1 MDVSAAEL
9 LVNGRKLH
17 FLAADAGRTLRLF
30 SYEQQH
36 PDTWRGKKL
45 LPLCALPLHASCF
58 SQYGISSAMCSERE
72 RDYIH
77 LPTVV
82 LQDGVPQYKPYLSC
96 STRLSCCS
104 PVKMMGFATRQPG

>member
-45 LPLCALPLHASCF
+45 LPLCALPSPASLDFHCT
-58 SQYGISSAMCSERE
+58 
-72 RDYIH
+72 H
-77 LPTVV
+77 LFNAWII
-82 LQDGVPQYKPYLSC
+82 C
-96 STRLSCCS
+96 
-104 PVKMMGFATRQPG
+104 

>member
-45 LPLCALPLHASCF
+45 PAAVRPSLTCLLRFSLHTPVQCMDNLLIRQLDPTKRRAHAPYGYCAAGS
-58 SQYGISSAMCSERE
+58 
-72 RDYIH
+72 
-77 LPTVV
+77 
-82 LQDGVPQYKPYLSC
+82 
-96 STRLSCCS
+96 
-104 PVKMMGFATRQPG
+104 

>member
-1 MDVSAAEL
+1 MCSSVWAIRVQDYNSVDVSVAEL

-45 LPLCALPLHASCF
+45 LPLCALPVL
-58 SQYGISSAMCSERE
+58 
-72 RDYIH
+72 
-77 LPTVV
+77 LPLVCVV
-82 LQDGVPQYKPYLSC
+82 VPQVEQLS
-96 STRLSCCS
+96 S
-104 PVKMMGFATRQPG
+104 